1 MHDTQVP
8 SISASVAAALT
19 AARVDEDGRLSLRA
33 STQSRP
39 SEATQRGLAT
49 LIRCASV
56 VALPRDTSSGADMT
70 VVSGRSQGGLPRPG
84 SWQGGLPR
92 PGSSQGGLLRPG
104 SSGGSLQHDAAEALI
119 QRIVPE
125 ILRCKAPLVAPKTD
139 TVCFVASRSSMVSSE
154 GRVSVFDHGCPWS
167 DAVFEQH
174 WIARLLGTAARVA
187 ASAEAP
193 PPSPPSRSG
202 RADAEPDPSQ
212 HPFSGLLNGCLAVI
226 NGGEAGHSAE
236 DRIPGHSVG
245 GEAWLSAE
253 DCIPG
258 HSVGAVACVRLLF
271 EIGTA
276 VRDLGSNASAHRS
289 LLSEAQLQAM
299 IMGALR
305 ARHQCK

>member
-56 VALPRDTSSGADMT
+56 VALPRDTSSGADVT
-70 VVSGRSQGGLPRPG
+70 VVSDRSQGGLPRPG
-84 SWQGGLPR
+84 S
-92 PGSSQGGLLRPG
+92 
-104 SSGGSLQHDAAEALI
+104 SGGSLHHDAAKALI

-154 GRVSVFDHGCPWS
+154 GRVSDFDHGCPWS

-276 VRDLGSNASAHRS
+276 VRDLGSSASARRS
-289 LLSEAQLQAM
+289 LLREAQLQAM
-299 IMGALR
+299 ITGARR